1 MSPSRPPRRDDP
13 SPTSRDRYGYP
24 DDAPS
29 RAQARRVE
37 RARAARRRRRIV
49 FAAVLVTV
57 AALGGAV
64 VALRGTH
71 GWTAVLGAGKPSPA
85 ASANTTALPSDA
97 TPSASATPTSA
108 STSAASAPT
117 KYTGPVTGPG
127 TFTYATTRSPVL
139 GTSGTLHRFKV
150 AVENGTGQNAN
161 AFAATAVKTLGDPR
175 SWIAGG
181 NVRLQQVPQGAAY
194 DFILYLA
201 TPGTS
206 ERMCAAGGLHTEKY
220 TSCRI
225 TGQVIINLARWLTSV
240 PDYNAPLEVYQQYAI
255 NHEVGHELGHG
266 HEACPGPG
274 QPAPVMQQ
282 QTYGLKGCVAN
293 AWPYLNGKRYAGAPI
308 P

>member
-1 MSPSRPPRRDDP
+1 MPPPRPPRRDDP
-13 SPTSRDRYGYP
+13 VPNSRDRHVP
-24 DDAPS
+24 ADDSPT
-29 RAQARRVE
+29 RAQSRRAE
-37 RARAARRRRRIV
+37 RVRATRRRRRIV
-49 FAAVLVTV
+49 VAAVVLTV

-64 VALRGTH
+64 ALRDVDGLSAAF
-71 GWTAVLGAGKPSPA
+71 GVGPSAVA
-85 ASANTTALPSDA
+85 ASASAAVLPTIATSIGSASPTTAPS
-97 TPSASATPTSA
+97 
-108 STSAASAPT
+108 SAAPAPT
-117 KYTGPVTGPG
+117 TYTGPVTGPG
-127 TFTYATTRSPVL
+127 TFTYATTKSAVL

-161 AFAATAVKTLGDPR
+161 AFAAAAVKALGDPR

-181 NVRLQQVPQGAAY
+181 NVRLQQVPQGATY

-206 ERMCAAGGLHTEKY
+206 ERMCAAGGLHTEKF

-293 AWPYLNGKRYAGAPI
+293 AWPYLDGKRYAGALI